1 MATNN
6 NLNENLNIEYDTENR
21 FENKIHY
28 FDVLWVRMMGLTF
41 LEDLN
46 RLPIVHMKLF
56 YTHKHVRNNAENLKA
71 KNLVRLLWIVF

>member
-1 MATNN
+1 MINVRKH
-6 NLNENLNIEYDTENR
+6 IEYDTENK

-28 FDVLWVRMMGLTF
+28 FDVFVGQRDEVNF

>member
-1 MATNN
+1 MNN
-6 NLNENLNIEYDTENR
+6 VRKHIEYDTGNK

-28 FDVLWVRMMGLTF
+28 FDVFVGQRDEVNF

-56 YTHKHVRNNAENLKA
+56 
-71 KNLVRLLWIVF
+71 

>member
-1 MATNN
+1 MNN
-6 NLNENLNIEYDTENR
+6 VGKHIEYDTENK

-28 FDVLWVRMMGLTF
+28 FDVLWVRVMGLTF